1 MIVLDCGKNT
11 ATIYDSNTDSCKVIS
26 HMDVLRL
33 PEELD
38 AGSTVVAEYAHL
50 GCPRQK
56 YSLSQPFT
64 ENLLKDLYTRFEN
77 KGISLKL
84 FPQQSTPRAA
94 SFSGLEKS
102 DLNDPKSIYLLLQKF
117 PQISLMNPPSSFQ
130 IEDVVQEGWEWKDTT
145 NKILNVAR
153 RYSYESDDD
162 QNSVFIKSNIQ
173 AIYDSL
179 GDIGRDVF
187 GLQLFKKTS
196 KHGAEG
202 SVNINKISMCQIY
215 SILAILRDF
224 DGQLRLFR
232 DTGKFPSNYFI
243 KRYVLC
249 MSPFHF
255 RGGVARSN
263 LYYHGAMNWIIKKAK
278 ADHDINLKRKIEI
291 VDDNGDKIQK
301 VIRRGHFTDKE
312 DAIFLCYRK
321 QYCKSIFELV
331 NFFKEHLIQNNSPSH
346 Y

>member
-11 ATIYDSNTDSCKVIS
+11 ATIYDSSTDTCKVIS
-26 HMDVLRL
+26 HMDVLKL
-33 PEELD
+33 PEELNE
-38 AGSTVVAEYAHL
+38 GSTVVAEYAHL

-64 ENLLKDLYTRFEN
+64 ENLLQDLYARFRA
-77 KGISLKL
+77 KGITLKL
-84 FPQQSTPRAA
+84 FPQQSTPRAT

-102 DLNDPKSIYLLLQKF
+102 DLNDPRSIYLLLQKF
-117 PQISLMNPPSSFQ
+117 PQISLMNPPVSFE
-130 IEDVVQEGWEWKDTT
+130 IEDIVQEGWEWKDTT

-162 QNSVFIKSNIQ
+162 KNSVFIKDNIQ
-173 AIYDSL
+173 TIYNNLSDT
-179 GDIGRDVF
+179 GRDVF

-196 KHGAEG
+196 KHGTEG
-202 SVNINKISMCQIY
+202 SINLNKINMCQIY

-224 DGQLRLFR
+224 DGQLRFFR
-232 DTGKFPSNYFI
+232 DTGQFPSNYFI

-249 MSPFHF
+249 MTPFHF

-278 ADHDINLKRKIEI
+278 ADHNINLKRKVSI
-291 VDDNGDKIQK
+291 VDDNGDISER
-301 VIRRGHFTDKE
+301 VIRRGHFTDQE
-312 DAIFLCYRK
+312 DSIFLLYRRH
-321 QYCKSIFELV
+321 YNRSIFELI
-331 NFFKEHLIQNNSPSH
+331 NFFKRHLIS
-346 Y
+346 